1 MWLIPLVAIAIGAWL
16 AWDTLSKE
24 GPTITLSF
32 ETAEGLQAGQSQLKF
47 KEIVL
52 GTVQSLD
59 LTADHRRVLVK
70 IATTRQAESLL
81 TDTTIFWVVKPR
93 LFAGNL
99 SGLSTLLSGAYVGML
114 PGPTAGK
121 PQRVFTGNE
130 DPPVLETN
138 VPGHTFLLKAPRL
151 GSMSVGS
158 PVFFRDLDVGTVL
171 GWDIADM
178 AKSVTIHVFVR
189 APYDSYVHD
198 ETRFWDASGI
208 SLKLGGTGIDMQV
221 ESLRAV
227 LLGGIAFDTPDE
239 QTHPEISIEGHVF
252 PLFTNRAAADA
263 ASYTRQ
269 IPLVAY
275 FSGSVQGLGAGS
287 EVTMHGLTIG
297 HVTDVHLGYDP
308 VKKAVVVPVHF
319 EVQPER
325 IVGIGNQVYK
335 TPAEAVDALVKQGLR
350 ATLQSASLITGQQM
364 VALDVI
370 PDAPPASVTMEGANF
385 VLPTSDSS
393 GFSGLMAS
401 ASDLLTKVSSIPF
414 DQIGKNL
421 DGILQGANG
430 LANGPQLRQSLT
442 DLAAVISRVKS
453 LADHLDSGLSPAA
466 KQLPEIAAELQK
478 TLANANRLVQSLD
491 NGYGGN
497 TQFNRDL
504 ERLLV
509 QVNEAA
515 SSVRALADMLSRD
528 PESLIKGRPTGGAQ

>member
-1 MWLIPLVAIAIGAWL
+1 
-16 AWDTLSKE
+16 
-24 GPTITLSF
+24 
-32 ETAEGLQAGQSQLKF
+32 
-47 KEIVL
+47 
-52 GTVQSLD
+52 
-59 LTADHRRVLVK
+59 
-70 IATTRQAESLL
+70 
-81 TDTTIFWVVKPR
+81 
-93 LFAGNL
+93 
-99 SGLSTLLSGAYVGML
+99 
-114 PGPTAGK
+114 
-121 PQRVFTGNE
+121 
-130 DPPVLETN
+130 
-138 VPGHTFLLKAPRL
+138 
-151 GSMSVGS
+151 
-158 PVFFRDLDVGTVL
+158 
-171 GWDIADM
+171 
-178 AKSVTIHVFVR
+178 
-189 APYDSYVHD
+189 
-198 ETRFWDASGI
+198 
-208 SLKLGGTGIDMQV
+208 
-221 ESLRAV
+221 
-227 LLGGIAFDTPDE
+227 
-239 QTHPEISIEGHVF
+239 
-252 PLFTNRAAADA
+252 
-263 ASYTRQ
+263 
-269 IPLVAY
+269 
-275 FSGSVQGLGAGS
+275 
-287 EVTMHGLTIG
+287 
-297 HVTDVHLGYDP
+297 
-308 VKKAVVVPVHF
+308 
-319 EVQPER
+319 
-325 IVGIGNQVYK
+325 
-335 TPAEAVDALVKQGLR
+335 
-350 ATLQSASLITGQQM
+350 M